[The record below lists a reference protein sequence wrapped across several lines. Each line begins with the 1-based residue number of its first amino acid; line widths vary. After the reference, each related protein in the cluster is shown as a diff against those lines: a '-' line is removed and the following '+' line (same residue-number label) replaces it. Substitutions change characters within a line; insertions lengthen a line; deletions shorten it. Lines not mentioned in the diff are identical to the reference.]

1 MYHGQQLFPLAVV
14 AALLYVRATAVS
26 TSRFGS
32 ATQSSVAMC
41 HGKQLFPLAVLAAL
55 VRAALPCV
63 TDNSCFH

>member
-26 TSRFGS
+26 TSRFSS
-32 ATQSSVAMC
+32 ASQSSFAMC
-41 HGKQLFPLAVLAAL
+41 HGQQLFPLAVVAAL
-55 VRAALPCV
+55 LRATLSCV